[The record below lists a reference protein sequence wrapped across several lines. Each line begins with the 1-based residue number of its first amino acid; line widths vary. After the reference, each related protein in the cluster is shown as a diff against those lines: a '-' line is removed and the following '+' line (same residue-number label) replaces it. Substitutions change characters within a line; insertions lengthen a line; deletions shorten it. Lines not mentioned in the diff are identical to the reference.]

1 MHSNNGLFYDNKRYF
16 IKTENTSVIF
26 AGDSK
31 KFETDLTKV
40 KNSVKLKLDYFA
52 DKYCQKSIS
61 ISISISMMMIYVYF
75 TFQCGREQNQES
87 KTIHKEHY

>member
-40 KNSVKLKLDYFA
+40 RNSVKLKLDYFA
-52 DKYCQKSIS
+52 DKYC
-61 ISISISMMMIYVYF
+61 
-75 TFQCGREQNQES
+75 
-87 KTIHKEHY
+87 